1 MIKVLPRN
9 ILRFAVLVLF
19 QVLILNNVQIN
30 GYLNPYV
37 YILFILLLP
46 FETPNW
52 LMLVTAFLLGL
63 TVDLFTQTPGIHAF
77 ASVFMAFTR
86 PFVLNILSP
95 RDGYG
100 SGTYPRV
107 YYYGFEWFLKYAL
120 ALVFIHHFVLFFVEV
135 FRISGFFHTLL
146 RTVVSTL
153 FSTLIIV
160 ISQYLV
166 FRK

>member
-9 ILRFAVLVLF
+9 LVRFAVLVLV
-19 QVLILNNVQIN
+19 QVLILNNIQIS
-30 GYLNPYV
+30 GYLNPYI

-52 LMLVTAFLLGL
+52 LLLVVAFTLGL
-63 TVDLFTQTPGIHAF
+63 SIDLFSQTPGIHAF
-77 ASVFMAFTR
+77 ATVFLAFFR

-100 SGTYPRV
+100 SGTYPRI
-107 YYYGFEWFLKYAL
+107 YYYGFEWFVKYSL
-120 ALVFIHHFVLFFVEV
+120 ILVFLHHFVLFFAEV
-135 FRISGFFHTLL
+135 FRLSGFFHTLL
-146 RTVVSTL
+146 RVAASTL